1 VLSYT
6 IYYYDMTN
14 KQVLRPINGSQER
27 KEFKMHFDESTKY
40 YSYSD
45 ADHDLWMLLTH
56 TRYAIYRAREKE
68 LQRYGVSPEQVG
80 VLFIVQAL
88 GNRATPSEISRFIIR
103 QPHTVSALIERMA
116 EKGLVKKMHDLD
128 RKNLVR
134 VSLTEKG
141 QKIYDFSTKRGPIH
155 RIMSSLTAEER
166 TGLQKTL
173 EKLQAQARKEIGL
186 DREKFPPLE

>member
-1 VLSYT
+1 
-6 IYYYDMTN
+6 
-14 KQVLRPINGSQER
+14 
-27 KEFKMHFDESTKY
+27 MHYDESTKY

-88 GNRATPSEISRFIIR
+88 GNRATPSEIARFIIR

-116 EKGLVKKMHDLD
+116 EKGLVKKMHDLE

-141 QKIYDFSTKRGPIH
+141 QKVYDVSTKRGPIH
-155 RIMSSLTAEER
+155 RIMSSLNATER
-166 TGLQKTL
+166 ANFQKTL

-186 DREKFPPLE
+186 DAEKSFPFE

>member
-1 VLSYT
+1 MQ
-6 IYYYDMTN
+6 YD
-14 KQVLRPINGSQER
+14 EA
-27 KEFKMHFDESTKY
+27 TKF

-45 ADHDLWMLLTH
+45 ADHDLWMLMTH

-68 LQRYGVSPEQVG
+68 LLRYDISPEQVG

-88 GNRATPSEISRFIIR
+88 GNRATPSEIARFILR
-103 QPHTVSALIERMA
+103 RPHTVSALIERME

-134 VSLTEKG
+134 VSLTERGK
-141 QKIYDFSTKRGPIH
+141 KLYDISTRRGPIH
-155 RIMSSLTAEER
+155 RIMGSLDPAER
-166 TGLQKTL
+166 ANFQKTL

-186 DREKFPPLE
+186 DREEIFPLE

>member
-1 VLSYT
+1 MN
-6 IYYYDMTN
+6 YD
-14 KQVLRPINGSQER
+14 
-27 KEFKMHFDESTKY
+27 DSTKY

-88 GNRATPSEISRFIIR
+88 GNRATPSEIARLIIR

-141 QKIYDFSTKRGPIH
+141 QKVYDISTKRGPIH
-155 RIMSSLTAEER
+155 RIMGSLSATER
-166 TGLQKTL
+166 SNFQKTL

-186 DREKFPPLE
+186 DREEFFPPE

>member
-1 VLSYT
+1 MNYVDSA
-6 IYYYDMTN
+6 
-14 KQVLRPINGSQER
+14 R
-27 KEFKMHFDESTKY
+27 Y

-45 ADHDLWMLLTH
+45 ADHDLWILLTH

-88 GNRATPSEISRFIIR
+88 GNKATPSEIARLIIR

-116 EKGLVKKMHDLD
+116 EKVLVKKMHDLD

-141 QKIYDFSTKRGPIH
+141 QKIYEISTKRGPIH
-155 RIMSSLTAEER
+155 RIIGSLSATER
-166 TGLQKTL
+166 SNFQKTL
-173 EKLQAQARKEIGL
+173 EKLQSQARKEIGL
-186 DREKFPPLE
+186 DREEFFPLE

>member
-1 VLSYT
+1 MH
-6 IYYYDMTN
+6 YDE
-14 KQVLRPINGSQER
+14 Q
-27 KEFKMHFDESTKY
+27 TKY

-45 ADHDLWMLLTH
+45 ADHDLWILLTH

-68 LQRYGVSPEQVG
+68 LLRYGVSPEQVG

-88 GNRATPSEISRFIIR
+88 GSRATPSEIARSILR

-141 QKIYDFSTKRGPIH
+141 QKVYDISTKRGPIH
-155 RIMSSLTAEER
+155 RIMGSLNAAER
-166 TGLQKTL
+166 SNLQKAL

-186 DREKFPPLE
+186 DREKFLPLE

>member
-1 VLSYT
+1 MH
-6 IYYYDMTN
+6 YD
-14 KQVLRPINGSQER
+14 EA
-27 KEFKMHFDESTKY
+27 TKY

-68 LQRYGVSPEQVG
+68 LHRYGVSPEQVG
-80 VLFIVQAL
+80 VLFIVQVL
-88 GNRATPSEISRFIIR
+88 GNRATPSEIARYILR

-134 VSLTEKG
+134 VSMTEKG
-141 QKIYDFSTKRGPIH
+141 QKIYDVSTKRGPIH
-155 RIMSSLTAEER
+155 RILGLLSATER
-166 TGLQKTL
+166 ANFQKTL

-186 DREKFPPLE
+186 DHEKFSPLDE

>member
-1 VLSYT
+1 MR
-6 IYYYDMTN
+6 YD
-14 KQVLRPINGSQER
+14 EA
-27 KEFKMHFDESTKY
+27 TKY

-45 ADHDLWMLLTH
+45 ADHDLWMLMTH

-68 LQRYGVSPEQVG
+68 LLRYNVSPEQVG

-88 GNRATPSEISRFIIR
+88 GNRATPSEISRFIMR

-116 EKGLVKKMHDLD
+116 EKGLVQKVHDLD

-141 QKIYDFSTKRGPIH
+141 KKVYDISTRRGPIH
-155 RIMSSLTAEER
+155 RIMGSLSAAER
-166 TGLQKTL
+166 TNFQKTL
-173 EKLQAQARKEIGL
+173 QKLQAQARKEIGL
-186 DREKFPPLE
+186 DREKFFPLD

>member
-1 VLSYT
+1 MH
-6 IYYYDMTN
+6 YDE
-14 KQVLRPINGSQER
+14 Q
-27 KEFKMHFDESTKY
+27 TKY

-45 ADHDLWMLLTH
+45 ADHDLWILLTH

-68 LQRYGVSPEQVG
+68 LLRYGVSPEQVG
-80 VLFIVQAL
+80 VLFIIQAL
-88 GNRATPSEISRFIIR
+88 GSRATPSEIARSILR

-141 QKIYDFSTKRGPIH
+141 QKVYDISTKRGPIH
-155 RIMSSLTAEER
+155 RIMGSLNVTER
-166 TGLQKTL
+166 SNLQKAL

-186 DREKFPPLE
+186 DREKFLPLE